1 MDNRFKCKSSNYKI
15 LKENIGY
22 FCFGEILVIL
32 IWQRFLKTQ
41 KYRKET
47 PYKLD
52 LKNKKFT
59 VQKKVMKVK
68 C

>member
-32 IWQRFLKTQ
+32 IWQRFLKTE

-52 LKNKKFT
+52 FKNKKFD
-59 VQKKVMKVK
+59 VQKTL
-68 C
+68 